1 MHQKALKNRS
11 IVGGKPASPTEPST
25 RRLKTKL
32 DVSEPLCEDRVC
44 CSRCTVELLF
54 AIGLNMLDS
63 MLLGALAALS
73 LGTSDFLARFT
84 SLRLGAAGAYTYV
97 VVFGALLMTV
107 FIFATG
113 VELRFNAPG
122 TVLAALHGLFVA
134 AMSLMLYAALA
145 RGPIS
150 LAVPIVAAHPV
161 LVLLYD
167 FAIGASQLSFQQT
180 LAAAIVV
187 LGVIAASLF
196 SFHGEGQQQ
205 YSTGRG
211 GTLLLA
217 LGASIAYALL
227 IVSGQAAAAEIGQT
241 GATWLGRLT
250 SAAILLLAL
259 AIGAFKLRRPAGS
272 APTLM
277 AQGLLDTL
285 GYVALLA
292 GGLTL
297 FPSITAVVGSGFGF
311 LTIVLARLII
321 KEQVKVAQWV
331 AVMVSFG
338 GIAWLAYGQ

>member
-1 MHQKALKNRS
+1 
-11 IVGGKPASPTEPST
+11 
-25 RRLKTKL
+25 
-32 DVSEPLCEDRVC
+32 
-44 CSRCTVELLF
+44 
-54 AIGLNMLDS
+54 MLDS
-63 MLLGALAALS
+63 LLWGALAAFL

-84 SLRLGAAGAYTYV
+84 SLRLGAVVAYTYV
-97 VVFGALLMTV
+97 VVFGALLMTA

-113 VELRFNAPG
+113 AELRFNAFG
-122 TVLAALHGLFVA
+122 TALAAVHGLFVA

-161 LVLLYD
+161 LILLYD
-167 FAIGASQLSFQQT
+167 FAIGASQLLFQQT

-196 SFHGEGQQQ
+196 SFHGNGQRQG
-205 YSTGRG
+205 STGRG

-217 LGASIAYALL
+217 LGACFAYALL
-227 IVSGQAAAAEIGQT
+227 IVSGQAAAAEIGQIS
-241 GATWLGRLT
+241 ATWLGRLT

-259 AIGAFKLRRPAGS
+259 AFGVFKLRRPAGS

-277 AQGLLDTL
+277 VQGLLDTL

-292 GGLTL
+292 GGLTH
-297 FPSITAVVGSGFGF
+297 FPSITAVLGSCFGF

-321 KEQVKVAQWV
+321 KEKLRLGQWI

>member
-1 MHQKALKNRS
+1 MHCAAA
-11 IVGGKPASPTEPST
+11 V
-25 RRLKTKL
+25 
-32 DVSEPLCEDRVC
+32 
-44 CSRCTVELLF
+44 

-63 MLLGALAALS
+63 LLWGALAACS

-107 FIFATG
+107 FIFVTG
-113 VELRFNAPG
+113 AELRFNVPG
-122 TVLAALHGLFVA
+122 AALAALHGLFVA

-161 LVLLYD
+161 LVLLYE
-167 FAIGASQLSFQQT
+167 FAIGASQLSVQQT
-180 LAAAIVV
+180 LAAVV
-187 LGVIAASLF
+187 VVIGVVAASLF
-196 SFHGEGQQQ
+196 SFHGEGQRQD
-205 YSTGRG
+205 STGRG

-217 LGASIAYALL
+217 LGACIAYALL
-227 IVSGQAAAAEIGQT
+227 IVSGQAAAAAIGEIG
-241 GATWLGRLT
+241 AAWLGRLT

-259 AIGAFKLRRPAGS
+259 AFGAFKLRRPAGS

-311 LTIVLARLII
+311 LTIVLARFII
-321 KEQVKVAQWV
+321 KEELKAAQWV
-331 AVMVSFG
+331 AVVVSFA

>member
-1 MHQKALKNRS
+1 
-11 IVGGKPASPTEPST
+11 
-25 RRLKTKL
+25 
-32 DVSEPLCEDRVC
+32 
-44 CSRCTVELLF
+44 
-54 AIGLNMLDS
+54 MLDS
-63 MLLGALAALS
+63 LLWGALAAFS

-97 VVFGALLMTV
+97 VVLGALLMTV
-107 FIFATG
+107 FIVATG
-113 VELRFNAPG
+113 AELRFNTLG
-122 TVLAALHGLFVA
+122 TALAALHGLFVA

-150 LAVPIVAAHPV
+150 LAIPIVAAHPV
-161 LVLLYD
+161 LVLLYE
-167 FAIGASQLSFQQT
+167 FAIGASQLSVQQT

-196 SFHGEGQQQ
+196 SFHGEGQRQDG
-205 YSTGRG
+205 TGKG

-217 LGASIAYALL
+217 LGACIAYALL
-227 IVSGQAAAAEIGQT
+227 IVSGQAAAAEVGQI
-241 GATWLGRLT
+241 GATWIGRLT

-259 AIGAFKLRRPAGS
+259 AVGAFKLRRPSGS

-321 KEQVKVAQWV
+321 KEEVKLAQWI